1 MDADVFLGLSFAMS
15 RQPLHRFEIWANHCR
30 HAASFSRRP
39 EFFPGTALCAQR
51 LTKRLDRYVKTNL
64 VSKFETIGHRLR
76 WRIDANWNAIDLMAL
91 NTECKRRT
99 GD

>member
-1 MDADVFLGLSFAMS
+1 MDADVFLGLSIAMV
-15 RQPLHRFEIWANHCR
+15 QPLNRFEIWPNNGR
-30 HAASFSRRP
+30 HTAYFSRRP
-39 EFFPGTALCAQR
+39 EFFPGATLCVQR
-51 LTKRLDRYVKTNL
+51 LAKRLDRYVKTNL

-76 WRIDANWNAIDLMAL
+76 RRIDANWDAIDLMAL

>member
-1 MDADVFLGLSFAMS
+1 MDADVFLGLSFALV
-15 RQPLHRFEIWANHCR
+15 QPLHRFEIWPNDCR
-30 HAASFSRRP
+30 HTAYFSRGP
-39 EFFPGTALCAQR
+39 EFFPGATLCVQR
-51 LTKRLDRYVKTNL
+51 LAKRLDRYVKTNL

-76 WRIDANWNAIDLMAL
+76 WRIDAHLNAIDLMTL